1 MEGILGGG
9 DFCIV
14 ERNVL
19 RDTAGPGI
27 VLRNVKEC
35 IVRGNTIFYPDGPGI
50 VCENTKN
57 CKVAENLIIGSRRK
71 VALVGDCKENLV
83 KENF

>member
-1 MEGILGGG
+1 M
-9 DFCIV
+9 
-14 ERNVL
+14 
-19 RDTAGPGI
+19 
-27 VLRNVKEC
+27 
-35 IVRGNTIFYPDGPGI
+35 IFYPDGPGI